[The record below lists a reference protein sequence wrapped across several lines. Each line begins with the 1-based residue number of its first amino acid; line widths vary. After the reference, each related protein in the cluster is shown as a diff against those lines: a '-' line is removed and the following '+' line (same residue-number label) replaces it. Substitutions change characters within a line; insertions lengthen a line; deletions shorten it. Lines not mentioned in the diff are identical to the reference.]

1 MLLREIMPKNN
12 NDPILDVTP
21 VDNPDDIESIA
32 NENSYNQ
39 DPSLPLVFGGVV
51 FNNVGSGDIK
61 KLNYTLR
68 LSTDF
73 TQRLSNFLFMP
84 YSFSG
89 PQNNGEDYDLFCS
102 FQTLIDLT
110 FIEKVTGET
119 LIPTGIASITNLNWV
134 KHFCHVMLRFYL

>member
-1 MLLREIMPKNN
+1 M
-12 NDPILDVTP
+12 TP
-21 VDNPDDIESIA
+21 VDDPEQIESIT

-51 FNNVGSGDIK
+51 FDNDGSGDLNK
-61 KLNYTLR
+61 QLNYTLR

-119 LIPTGIASITNLNWV
+119 IIPSGIASITSLNWV
-134 KHFCHVMLRFYL
+134 NLNILR